1 MKRPFTC
8 VETGAS
14 MPLPMLPREPEKC
27 EKARDHEKEGAS
39 RSFLLEVFSIMN
51 SPVANWP
58 AALLKEVV
66 P

>member
-1 MKRPFTC
+1 
-8 VETGAS
+8 